1 MALKREY
8 FPRNLAITSLDQKD
22 VYIEYL
28 RRELINLEF
37 LV

>member
-8 FPRNLAITSLDQKD
+8 FPRNPAITSLGKKNF
-22 VYIEYL
+22 YIEFL
-28 RRELINLEF
+28 RREVINLEF